1 MAENDFNLKNSS
13 EYLHLS
19 FDETFNVLKSSKSGL
34 SEEEAERRINL
45 FGKNDVLEKK
55 ENLLK
60 LFLGYFWGPMAR
72 LMESAIILTVF
83 INHYLEAVLILIL
96 LIANA
101 IISFI
106 YNRNSKNAVELLKSK
121 LSMKV
126 STLRDIKYSFL
137 FHRF

>member
-60 LFLGYFWGPMAR
+60 LFLGYFWGPMAWF
-72 LMESAIILTVF
+72 MESAIILTVF

>member
-60 LFLGYFWGPMAR
+60 LFFRLFLGSDGVVYGVSYHIDGF
-72 LMESAIILTVF
+72 
-83 INHYLEAVLILIL
+83 Y
-96 LIANA
+96 
-101 IISFI
+101 
-106 YNRNSKNAVELLKSK
+106 KS
-121 LSMKV
+121 LS
-126 STLRDIKYSFL
+126 
-137 FHRF
+137 